1 MRSVMFSSPHPILFE
16 DHIKKIAVGKAGGRH
31 RGQERHIKG
40 FGGETW
46 RKEKI
51 VRPRRRRE
59 DNIKVNIQE
68 IGYEVEWTDMA
79 HDSDK
84 CLVVVKKVI
93 KLGEFLYQLRNYI
106 LVSQEGLCSM

>member
-1 MRSVMFSSPHPILFE
+1 
-16 DHIKKIAVGKAGGRH
+16 
-31 RGQERHIKG
+31 
-40 FGGETW
+40 
-46 RKEKI
+46 
-51 VRPRRRRE
+51 
-59 DNIKVNIQE
+59 
-68 IGYEVEWTDMA
+68 MA